1 MTSTRLTQ
9 ATGSLTTAATR
20 LMEEGLPWYRELG
33 AQERT
38 WVAQVA
44 HAGITAFIDWYQH
57 PNRRTSVAEHVFAAA
72 PRDLARVISLE
83 QTVALVRTTIAVV
96 ESAIDELGEGS
107 ERAALR
113 EAVLT
118 YSREIAFAA
127 AEVYARAA
135 ETRGA
140 WDERLEAFIVDAV
153 VRGDLDD
160 STLGRASALGWS
172 GLGGIVLVAG
182 RPPTREVDKALSA
195 MRRVAQ
201 QQGVELVAGVHGTT
215 MLALVSQA
223 PEAEPIAQ
231 LLVPCF
237 GVGPV
242 VHSASVDALAHVR
255 VAARATLSGLRAA
268 PAWPNAPRPV
278 ATADLLPERAL
289 AQDASAVADLL
300 AETVAPLSSDP
311 VLLTT
316 IEAYLEQ
323 FPSLEATAR
332 ALFIHP
338 NTVRYRL
345 RRVAELTGH
354 APNEPRGALALRLGL
369 LFARLQTTEDAG
381 NRPKPPGETL
391 A

>member
-1 MTSTRLTQ
+1 MTSAHLTQ

-20 LMEEGLPWYRELG
+20 LMEDGLPWYRELG

-57 PNRRTSVAEHVFAAA
+57 PNRRTAVAEHVFAAA
-72 PRDLARVISLE
+72 PRELARVISLE

-96 ESAIDELGEGS
+96 ESAIDELAESS
-107 ERAALR
+107 ERAAMR

-140 WDERLEAFIVDAV
+140 WDDRLEAFIVDAV

-172 GLGGIVLVAG
+172 GLGGIVLIAG
-182 RPPTREVDKALSA
+182 RPPARDVDHVLAA
-195 MRRVAQ
+195 MRRIAQ
-201 QQGVELVAGVHGTT
+201 QHGVELVTGVHGTT
-215 MLALVSQA
+215 MLALASRAADAERVARLLA
-223 PEAEPIAQ
+223 PH
-231 LLVPCF
+231 F
-237 GVGPV
+237 GPGPV
-242 VHSASVDALAHVR
+242 VHSDSVEGLTHVP

-268 PAWPNAPRPV
+268 PGWLEAPRPV

-289 AQDASAVADLL
+289 AQDSSAVDELVH
-300 AETVAPLSSDP
+300 ETVEPLRSDP
-311 VLLTT
+311 MLIAT

-323 FPSLEATAR
+323 APSLEATAR
-332 ALFIHP
+332 MLFIHP

-345 RRVAELTGH
+345 RRVAELTGY
-354 APNEPRGALALRLGL
+354 APTEPRGSLALRLGL
-369 LFARLQTTEDAG
+369 MFARLQASEDPFVR
-381 NRPKPPGETL
+381 NL
-391 A
+391 

>member
-1 MTSTRLTQ
+1 MTAMTSARLTQ

-20 LMEEGLPWYRELG
+20 LMEDGLPWYRELG

-57 PNRRTSVAEHVFAAA
+57 PNRRTAVAEHVFAAA

-96 ESAIDELGEGS
+96 ESAIDELAEGT
-107 ERAALR
+107 ERAAMR

-160 STLGRASALGWS
+160 SALGRASALGWS

-182 RPPTREVDKALSA
+182 RPPVQETDHALAA

-201 QQGVELVAGVHGTT
+201 QQGFELVTGVHGTT
-215 MLALVSQA
+215 MLALVSRA
-223 PEAEPIAQ
+223 PDAERAAR
-231 LLVPCF
+231 LLEPHF
-237 GVGPV
+237 GPGPV
-242 VHSASVDALAHVR
+242 VHSASVDGLGQVPG
-255 VAARATLSGLRAA
+255 AARATLSGLRAA
-268 PAWPNAPRPV
+268 PGWPGAPRPV

-289 AQDASAVADLL
+289 SREAAAIDDLI
-300 AETVAPLSSDP
+300 AETVAPLRSDP
-311 VLLTT
+311 SLLAT

-323 FPSLEATAR
+323 APSLEATAR
-332 ALFIHP
+332 MLFIHP

-345 RRVAELTGH
+345 RRVAELTGY
-354 APNEPRGALALRLGL
+354 APTDPRGALVLRLGL
-369 LFARLQTTEDAG
+369 MFARLETSED
-381 NRPKPPGETL
+381 PGMVRNL
-391 A
+391 

>member
-1 MTSTRLTQ
+1 MTSAHLTQ

-20 LMEEGLPWYRELG
+20 LMEDGLPWYRELG

-57 PNRRTSVAEHVFAAA
+57 PNRRTAVAEHVFGAA

-96 ESAIDELGEGS
+96 ESAIDELAEGA
-107 ERAALR
+107 ERAAMR

-140 WDERLEAFIVDAV
+140 WDERLEAFIVDAL

-172 GLGGIVLVAG
+172 GRGGIVLVAG
-182 RPPTREVDKALSA
+182 RPPERDVDQALAS
-195 MRRVAQ
+195 MRRIAQ
-201 QQGVELVAGVHGTT
+201 QHGAELVAGVHGTT
-215 MLALVSQA
+215 MLALVSRA
-223 PEAEPIAQ
+223 PDAEAVAR

-237 GVGPV
+237 GSGPV
-242 VHSASVDALAHVR
+242 VHSASVDGLAQVPS
-255 VAARATLSGLRAA
+255 AARATLSGLRAA
-268 PAWPNAPRPV
+268 PGWPGAPRPV
-278 ATADLLPERAL
+278 ATADLLAERAL
-289 AQDASAVADLL
+289 GHDPAAIDDLIAEAVDPLRSDPSLL
-300 AETVAPLSSDP
+300 A
-311 VLLTT
+311 T

-323 FPSLEATAR
+323 TPSLEATAR
-332 ALFIHP
+332 SLFIHP

-345 RRVAELTGH
+345 RRIAELTGY
-354 APNEPRGALALRLGL
+354 APTEPRGALALRLAL
-369 LFARLQTTEDAG
+369 VFARLSTIEDAG
-381 NRPKPPGETL
+381 IVRNL
-391 A
+391 

>member
-1 MTSTRLTQ
+1 MTTRLTQ

-20 LMEEGLPWYRELG
+20 LMEDGLPWYRELG

-44 HAGITAFIDWYQH
+44 HAGITSFIDWYQH
-57 PNRRTSVAEHVFAAA
+57 PQRRTAVAEHVFAAA

-96 ESAIDELGEGS
+96 ESAIDELAEPS
-107 ERAALR
+107 ERVSMR

-140 WDERLEAFIVDAV
+140 WDQRLEAFIVDAV
-153 VRGDLDD
+153 VRGDVDD

-172 GLGGIVLVAG
+172 GAGGIVLVAG
-182 RPPTREVDKALSA
+182 RPPTVDVDVALSQL
-195 MRRVAQ
+195 RRLASQ
-201 QQGVELVAGVHGTT
+201 RALELVSGVHGAT

-223 PEAEPIAQ
+223 QDAERTAR
-231 LLVPCF
+231 LLSPHF
-237 GVGPV
+237 GAGPV
-242 VHSASVDALAHVR
+242 VFSACVDDVAQVPA
-255 VAARATLSGLRAA
+255 AARAVLAGLRAA
-268 PAWPNAPRPV
+268 PAWPGAPRPV

-289 AQDASAVADLL
+289 AQDATAVGDLI
-300 AETVAPLSSDP
+300 AETIDPLRSDP
-311 VLLTT
+311 ALIATA
-316 IEAYLEQ
+316 EAYLERS
-323 FPSLEATAR
+323 PSLEATAR
-332 ALFIHP
+332 ALVVHP

-345 RRVAELTGH
+345 RRIAELTGH
-354 APNEPRGALALRLGL
+354 APTDPRGALALRLGL
-369 LFARLQTTEDAG
+369 LFDRLESREEPTMVRNLQ
-381 NRPKPPGETL
+381 R
-391 A
+391 